1 MLSAP
6 PPLNRRTSTA
16 SGAALSLL
24 DALEAEIAN
33 LEAQNAALERLV
45 AEAGENPGEEGVA
58 VLIEKRNELRQHC
71 GNLEKFQTVKVDSV
85 VTAELN
91 TGKDE
96 AKQRRKSV
104 NARCEALRERQ
115 AGLMGK
121 MQTIIKRSA

>member
-1 MLSAP
+1 MSSVP

-71 GNLEKFQTVKVDSV
+71 GNLEKVRGGGGGGVGGGLASLSSEV
-85 VTAELN
+85 REWTAGPF
-91 TGKDE
+91 TY
-96 AKQRRKSV
+96 
-104 NARCEALRERQ
+104 
-115 AGLMGK
+115 
-121 MQTIIKRSA
+121 RSLL

>member
-1 MLSAP
+1 VKLENGRRAHSLIAVYSNLTTTHHHLSP
-6 PPLNRRTSTA
+6 
-16 SGAALSLL
+16 
-24 DALEAEIAN
+24 
-33 LEAQNAALERLV
+33 AQ
-45 AEAGENPGEEGVA
+45 
-58 VLIEKRNELRQHC
+58 
-71 GNLEKFQTVKVDSV
+71 FQTVKVDSV